1 MYKVIV
7 KIDDRTNYAVAY
19 ADTLGKAIDL
29 LNDILL
35 ASEINLDKKGV
46 SDITILKVWLNV
58 FLWN

>member
-7 KIDDRTNYAVAY
+7 KVDDRTNYAVAY

-46 SDITILKVWLNV
+46 SDITILKV
-58 FLWN
+58 